1 MSDTPGGTRVQLCL
15 QIADNLGVKFDLLQR
30 LAESAATDP
39 GKPEFAHVRR
49 PSRETD
55 LVLTGT
61 TRRWLRQLPA
71 RRRPVRLCE
80 LHPRVAN
87 RLAFAWSDPKTA
99 EQMLEDLLQDRRGGR
114 RGFAKAIVRELQR
127 LREFNAQQRVEVRAE
142 PFWDFAARTVGL
154 G

>member
-1 MSDTPGGTRVQLCL
+1 
-15 QIADNLGVKFDLLQR
+15 VKFDLMKK
-30 LAESAATDP
+30 LAEAAVSDP
-39 GKPEFAHVRR
+39 GQAQYAPLRR
-49 PSRETD
+49 PARETD

-87 RLAFAWSDPKTA
+87 RIAFAWADPRTS
-99 EQMLEDLLQDRRGGR
+99 ELMLEDLLADRRGGR
-114 RGFAKAIVRELQR
+114 RGFAPPIVRELQR
-127 LREFNAQQRVEVRAE
+127 LREFNAQHRVEVSQE
-142 PFWDFAARTVGL
+142 PFWDRAARAVGL